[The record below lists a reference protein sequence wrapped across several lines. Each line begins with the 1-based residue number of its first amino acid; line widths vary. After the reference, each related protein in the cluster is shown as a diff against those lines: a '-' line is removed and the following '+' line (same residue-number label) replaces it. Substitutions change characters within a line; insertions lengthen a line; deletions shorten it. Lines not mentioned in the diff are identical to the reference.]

1 LHTVDLASDPNP
13 LDKEHSMH
21 GIRVALATVA
31 LAAAVNATP
40 AAAAPCAG
48 FTDVD
53 STSGFCP
60 NVEWLKNRAI
70 TLGCSSSTVYCPT
83 DAVSRLA
90 MAAFMNRLGT
100 ALTPVQLRVDTAPGA
115 VDLDTNLVVCQTADF
130 AATGFPRRAY
140 VDAALSA
147 TSPADVNL
155 AADLA
160 FSTNGGASWTN
171 LNTTANRGSVVANQ
185 WGGLSDI
192 GFVDVNVGQS
202 VRWGLRMG
210 RGGAAGTADLA
221 DSRCQLRVLVYSRN
235 GAASPF

>member
-1 LHTVDLASDPNP
+1 MRGTRVMLAS
-13 LDKEHSMH
+13 
-21 GIRVALATVA
+21 VAF
-31 LAAAVNATP
+31 AAAVASAPAT
-40 AAAAPCAG
+40 AAPCAG

-53 STSGFCP
+53 SASGFCP

-70 TLGCSSSTVYCPT
+70 TLGCTSSTLYCPT
-83 DAVSRLA
+83 DSVSRLA

-115 VDLDTNLVVCQTADF
+115 VDLDLNLVICQTGDF
-130 AATGFPRRAY
+130 SVAATSFPRRAY
-140 VDAALSA
+140 VDVALSA
-147 TSPADVNL
+147 TAPADVNL

-160 FSTNGGASWTN
+160 YSTNGGSSWTN
-171 LNTTANRGSVVANQ
+171 LNTTTNRGSVVANQ

-202 VRWGLRMG
+202 MRWGVRMG
-210 RGGAAGTADLA
+210 RGGAAPGVNVA
-221 DSRCQLRVLVYSRN
+221 DSRCQLRVLVYSRT